1 MLESA
6 IKLEHIAELAKTNN
20 MPAVAMTDRNNL
32 FGSLEFALNAA
43 KSGVQPISGMIATL
57 YHDNL
62 YGELI
67 LLAKNQQGIQN
78 LFKIGSLIYT
88 KNSRMPREH
97 VNFNDLIEHQD
108 GLIVLSGWIFGH
120 ICKYIAEEKL
130 KDAEKFASKLKE
142 VFGDRFYFEISR
154 HNLMSEKE
162 IEAIYLELA
171 ETLDIPLVAT
181 NNILFENFEMHD
193 AHDTLLCIANSAK
206 KDEENRPRS
215 SNECYFKSSEE
226 MWNLFKDIPSAYE
239 NTYHIARRC
248 SDMMRS
254 RDPILPNF
262 VQDGSEEELFR
273 KLSYDGL
280 VRRLEEKRHCEESQ
294 KMGQSGGLRGISPE
308 IASSSRPALGA
319 PRNDAAYF
327 DRLQYELDIICKM
340 QFPGYFLI
348 VSDFIRFAKENK
360 IPVGPGRGSGA
371 GSIVAWALLITDLDP
386 LRFGLLFER
395 FLNPERVSMPDFDI
409 DFCQERRMEVI
420 EYVINKYGANRV
432 AQIITFGKLQAKA
445 VVKDVARA
453 LGLRYFIADRVSKL
467 VPFNAVNPV
476 TLARA
481 IEEVDELKQASLGE
495 GLYNAELDSEEKA
508 LVKEV
513 IKTALKLEGLHRHAS
528 IHAAGIVIAGQDLVE
543 LLPLY
548 KEEDSNMLVIQYSMK
563 YAEQAGLVKFDFL
576 GLKTLTT
583 ISKCCELL
591 EKEDIHIDISKIPF
605 DDSRTYAMLSTGA
618 SSGVFQFDS
627 PGMKDSIRKLKPDAV
642 EDLIALGALYRPGPM
657 DNIPTYIA
665 CKHGQ
670 QAPDYL
676 HPLLVEVLTE
686 TYGVIIYQEQ
696 VMQIAQI
703 LAGYSLG
710 AADLLRRA
718 MGKKV
723 KAEMDA
729 QAQSFSDGAKA
740 NNIDPKQAKEIFDLV
755 AKFAGYGFNKSHA
768 AAYGVISYQTAY
780 LKANYL
786 VEFLVATLNLEI
798 HDTDKINLFI
808 QEAKVNDIVVIM
820 PNINKSDTFFGVCH
834 SEEAQLSRHCEETLG
849 STRQSGDLGEIHE
862 IASSPSASRNDDIR
876 AISLGGKQISFA
888 LGAIKN
894 MSVETT
900 KEIILLR
907 TQYGAFKNIF
917 DFAERVMKLINKR
930 VLENLIKAGAFDEL
944 HSNRRALLESVDII
958 IAHAAEHQRKKTSQ
972 QMSLFDLIEE
982 MKYPQ
987 LVDVADF
994 NQEEKAF
1001 AEYEGIG
1008 FFLDEH
1014 PLSGYEEIIASKGIL
1029 TSDYVKNNL
1038 QMGNHHV
1045 RMVGIISAKDAR
1057 MSARGKF
1064 VNLHL
1069 SDHKGIFEATIFN
1082 EDIFKEA
1089 GELLDIKSSIVLDV
1103 EVRKDAEGGT
1113 RITVQ
1118 YVEDFAD
1125 FLGSLD
1131 ITAEI
1136 PFKNDENLLKSLK
1149 ESQNRKG
1156 ANKKMTLI
1164 VGLDYC
1170 FEAKIEL
1177 PGKF

>member
-6 IKLEHIAELAKTNN
+6 IKLEHIAELAKVNN

-32 FGSLEFALNAA
+32 FGSLEFALNAT
-43 KSGVQPISGMIATL
+43 KSAIQPISGMIVTL
-57 YHDNL
+57 YHEGI

-67 LLAKNQQGIQN
+67 LLAKNQTGIGN

-88 KNSRMPREH
+88 KNSRIPREH
-97 VNFNDLIEHQD
+97 ITLNDLVEHQD
-108 GLIVLSGWIFGH
+108 GLIILSGWIFGH
-120 ICKYIAEEKL
+120 ICKYISEAQL
-130 KDAEKFASKLKE
+130 QDAEKFALKLKE
-142 VFGDRFYFEISR
+142 IFSDRFYFEISR

-162 IEAIYLELA
+162 VESEYLHLA
-171 ETLDIPLVAT
+171 EKLDIPLVAT

-193 AHDTLLCIANSAK
+193 AHDTLLCIANSTK
-206 KDEENRPRS
+206 KDEESRPRS

-226 MWNLFKDIPSAYE
+226 MWNLFQDIPSAYE
-239 NTYHIARRC
+239 NAYHIARRC
-248 SDMMRS
+248 SEIMRS

-273 KLSYDGL
+273 KLSYEGL
-280 VRRLEEKRHCEESQ
+280 LQRLIHQQTSECAQDARDIECQEEYK
-294 KMGQSGGLRGISPE
+294 P
-308 IASSSRPALGA
+308 
-319 PRNDAAYF
+319 YF

-340 QFPGYFLI
+340 QFSGYFLI
-348 VSDFIRFAKENK
+348 VSDFIGFAKANK

-371 GSIVAWALLITDLDP
+371 GSIVAWALQITDLDP

-395 FLNPERVSMPDFDI
+395 FLNPDRVSMPDFDI

-467 VPFNAVNPV
+467 IPFNAVNPV

-508 LVKEV
+508 LVQEV

-548 KEEDSNMLVIQYSMK
+548 KEQDSHMLVIQYSMK

-591 EKEDIHIDISKIPF
+591 EKENIHLDISKIPF
-605 DDSRTYAMLSTGA
+605 NDTRTYEMLSTGA

-729 QAQSFSDGAKA
+729 QAETFIAGAKA
-740 NNIDPKQAKEIFDLV
+740 NNIDPKQAKDIFDLV

-808 QEAKVNDIVVIM
+808 QEAKVNDIVIIK
-820 PNINKSDTFFGVCH
+820 PDINKSGVFFEVY
-834 SEEAQLSRHCEETLG
+834 A
-849 STRQSGDLGEIHE
+849 
-862 IASSPSASRNDDIR
+862 DDI
-876 AISLGGKQISFA
+876 IPESDIIPDKIKKISFA

-907 TQYGAFKNIF
+907 KKYGAFRNIF

-944 HSNRRALLESVDII
+944 HSNRKALLESVDII
-958 IAHAAEHQRKKTSQ
+958 ISHAAEYQRKKTSQ
-972 QMSLFDLIEE
+972 QMSLFDLVED
-982 MKYPQ
+982 MKYPK
-987 LVDVADF
+987 LIDISDF
-994 NQEEKAF
+994 TQEEKAF

-1014 PLSGYEEIIASKGIL
+1014 PLSGYADIIASKGIL
-1029 TSDYVKNNL
+1029 TSSYVKNHL
-1038 QMGNHHV
+1038 QEGNHHV

-1069 SDHKGIFEATIFN
+1069 SDHEGIFEATIFN

-1089 GELLDIKSSIVLDV
+1089 GELLDIKSTIILDV
-1103 EVRKDAEGGT
+1103 EIRKDAEGGT

-1118 YVEDFAD
+1118 YVEAFAE
-1125 FLGSLD
+1125 FLNSFEIISD
-1131 ITAEI
+1131 II
-1136 PFKNDENLLKSLK
+1136 FKSDENLLKMLQ
-1149 ESQNRKG
+1149 ESRDRKG
-1156 ANKKMTLI
+1156 ANKRITLI
-1164 VGLDYC
+1164 VGLEDC